1 MDAGV
6 TGRGAGTIYRDK
18 QGKQSSLDAIMEEER
33 ARKKKDLP
41 PPVWGKGLAQQRKAK
56 EEARKEEME
65 GDLPFAQYR
74 DDPRL
79 DAHLKAAVR
88 WGDPMAH
95 LVKDPGVQLADLSE
109 NAMLVESG
117 FKIPQDIPPHSWIK
131 RRVQAPL
138 NRWGIKPGRHWDGVD
153 RSTGKGSPSFPLGGH
168 RVFVVVFGGVFFF
181 LVCFFLCCIGPS

>member
-6 TGRGAGTIYRDK
+6 TGRGAGTVYRDK

-41 PPVWGKGLAQQRKAK
+41 PPVWGKGLAQQRQAAAEQAAQA
-56 EEARKEEME
+56 EESDR
-65 GDLPFAQYR
+65 PFAQYR

-95 LVKDPGVQLADLSE
+95 LVKDPRAELADLSD
-109 NAMLVESG
+109 NPLLVESG
-117 FKIPQDIPPHSWIK
+117 FKIPQDIPPHSWLK

-138 NRWGIKPGRHWDGVD
+138 NRWSIKPGRHWDGVD
-153 RSTGKGSPSFPLGGH
+153 RSTGEGVKHLPLG
-168 RVFVVVFGGVFFF
+168 VVEEEMD
-181 LVCFFLCCIGPS
+181 